1 MRCLPIVGY
10 RLLKITSF
18 LPLQPVVPSMCRNL
32 IVKSCKNFATLCA
45 KRVSLLLKVKPSNI
59 ALDAKLNELK
69 RTLKQF
75 SAIATK
81 VQKRQNRVLLIAKLE
96 SDLNEAIHAEDFELC
111 ASIREQIN
119 NIILNVKTKQEQ

>member
-1 MRCLPIVGY
+1 MERGA
-10 RLLKITSF
+10 
-18 LPLQPVVPSMCRNL
+18 
-32 IVKSCKNFATLCA
+32 VKKGIKEQN
-45 KRVSLLLKVKPSNI
+45 
-59 ALDAKLNELK
+59 LNELK